1 MVNNSATRT
10 PSAGNQ
16 YRMFLLGRNNEA
28 VMLDLKDEK
37 ERTCYELRCNC
48 SIFTPAHT
56 GSNAKAM
63 AIFDNEGVLVFGKL
77 DPTVEKTFTSWMQ
90 IS

>member
-1 MVNNSATRT
+1 MNTALRT
-10 PSAGNQ
+10 PSVGNQ
-16 YRMFLLGRNNEA
+16 YRMFLLERTGNA

-37 ERTCYELRCNC
+37 ERTCYEARCN
-48 SIFTPAHT
+48 SNIFTPAYT

-63 AIFDNEGVLVFGKL
+63 AIFDSKGILVFGKL
-77 DPTVEKTFTSWMQ
+77 DPTVEKTFSSWMQ